1 MAEDIAE
8 LPPYRAVLVVDT
20 KEFGSNSAADQ
31 EVLAELIPDVLWTA
45 FERAGLA
52 HIYDNALF
60 PHNTGDGF
68 GLGFDTR
75 YLPAVVTR
83 FFDAL
88 ETVLAQKDKRLR
100 EHGRGIRMRMR
111 ASLNVGPV
119 REVDRRTDVAVV
131 GSTIITTHLL
141 LDAPAVREIL
151 VRSDPDRTFVAVAL
165 SQRVFED
172 VLASGYGDLPA
183 SRVVPRVVQV
193 KEYTGTV
200 YLYVPNPTGDLL
212 TVGFGD
218 GEQYEQQLTEAQSV
232 PPPAPGGTT
241 NIMTGTHSGTAI
253 QVGNLYGGVHQGG
266 TSISGSQNQVVS
278 GSTVHGNV
286 KNSHHGKPD
295 STR

>member
-100 EHGRGIRMRMR
+100 EH
-111 ASLNVGPV
+111 
-119 REVDRRTDVAVV
+119 
-131 GSTIITTHLL
+131 
-141 LDAPAVREIL
+141 
-151 VRSDPDRTFVAVAL
+151 
-165 SQRVFED
+165 
-172 VLASGYGDLPA
+172 
-183 SRVVPRVVQV
+183 
-193 KEYTGTV
+193 
-200 YLYVPNPTGDLL
+200 
-212 TVGFGD
+212 
-218 GEQYEQQLTEAQSV
+218 
-232 PPPAPGGTT
+232 
-241 NIMTGTHSGTAI
+241 
-253 QVGNLYGGVHQGG
+253 
-266 TSISGSQNQVVS
+266 
-278 GSTVHGNV
+278 
-286 KNSHHGKPD
+286 
-295 STR
+295 